1 MNASEQI
8 DDLIAKLTD
17 WRGTTFARVRKIIHE
32 ADPEIEEEWKWRGT
46 PVWSHSGQVCLANAW
61 KDKVSLTFP
70 EGASLPD
77 PDKLFNAGLGGNKW
91 RTIDIHMD
99 DKIKDGPLK
108 KLVRSAVSQ
117 NLEKAKSARGIHKH
131 RTHTL

>member
-1 MNASEQI
+1 MIRMNASEQI

-17 WRGTTFARVRKIIHE
+17 WRGTTFARVREIIHE
-32 ADPEIEEEWKWRGT
+32 ADSEIEEEWKWRGT
-46 PVWSHSGQVCLANAW
+46 PVWSHSGLVCLANAW

-91 RTIDIHMD
+91 RTIDIHKD
-99 DKIKDGPLK
+99 DKIKDDPLK

-117 NLEKAKSARGIHKH
+117 NLEKAKKKTR
-131 RTHTL
+131 

>member
-17 WRGTTFARVRKIIHE
+17 WRGMTFARVRKIIHE

-46 PVWSHSGQVCLANAW
+46 PVWSHSGLVCLANAW
-61 KDKVSLTFP
+61 KDKVSVTFP

-91 RTIDIHMD
+91 RTIDIHKD

-117 NLEKAKSARGIHKH
+117 NLEKAKKKTR
-131 RTHTL
+131 

>member
-32 ADPEIEEEWKWRGT
+32 ADPQIEEEWKWRGT
-46 PVWSHSGQVCLANAW
+46 PVWSHSGLVCLANAW

-77 PDKLFNAGLGGNKW
+77 PDRLFNAGLGGNKW
-91 RTIDIHMD
+91 RTIDIHKD
-99 DKIKDGPLK
+99 DKIKDSPLK
-108 KLVRSAVSQ
+108 KLVSSAVSQ
-117 NLEKAKSARGIHKH
+117 NLEKAKKKTR
-131 RTHTL
+131 

>member
-46 PVWSHSGQVCLANAW
+46 PVWSHSGLVCLANAW

-77 PDKLFNAGLGGNKW
+77 PDNLFNAGLGGNKW
-91 RTIDIHMD
+91 RTIDIHKD
-99 DKIKDGPLK
+99 DKIKDDPLK

-117 NLEKAKSARGIHKH
+117 NLEKAKKKTR
-131 RTHTL
+131 